1 MTLARRRAEIDFH
14 LFDVLEVGG
23 CAAWPAF
30 AGQDV
35 TAWSGVLD
43 TAGHLAEARFAPHNR
58 AADAQEPWLENGKVR
73 TVDGVREAIAAFAEA
88 GFMSAHRPSEEGGL
102 GLPWAVVQGA
112 FALFQAANIATAAY
126 PFLTIAAA
134 NMLSAFGS
142 GAQKARFLPHMLSGR
157 FLATMALSEPQAGSG
172 LADIRTRA
180 RPLDDGTYALT
191 GTKQWISGG
200 AHELSETIVHFVLA
214 RIEGA
219 PPGVKGIS
227 LFIVPRDWVED
238 DGRLGPFNNVA
249 LVSLLHKMGYRGTT
263 STILNLGEAGLC
275 RGFLVGEPHHGL
287 DCMFKM
293 MNEARI
299 GVGLG
304 ASMLA
309 LAGFHYALDYC
320 ATRRQGRPLGD
331 RNPEQPAIP
340 IDRHPDVKHMLLAQK
355 AYAEGSLGL
364 CLYCAQLVDRQQRHP
379 DETTRRQSAM
389 LLDLLTPVAKAFP
402 SAYGP
407 KANDLAIQC
416 LGGYGY
422 TRDYPVEQYYRDNR
436 LNPIH
441 EGTNG
446 IQALD
451 LLGRKLTRDGDEAY
465 RLLRATVDRDL
476 TDRADGEGR
485 AVAACWGRLD
495 AAVDAVLQTFKA
507 GHGTDALANASAFLD
522 AFALAIIAW
531 RLLAQARAA
540 EESGRDALGARGR
553 RQALKWFAAVELPR
567 VAPQLAMVER
577 CDPVAS
583 ETEASWL

>member
-1 MTLARRRAEIDFH
+1 MTTARRRAEIDFH
-14 LFDVLEVGG
+14 LFDVLDVGA
-23 CAAWPAF
+23 CARWPAF
-30 AGQDV
+30 AGQDT
-35 TAWSGVLD
+35 TAWSSVID
-43 TAGHLAEARFAPHNR
+43 TAEHLAETYFAPHNHE
-58 AADAQEPWLENGKVR
+58 ADAQEPWLENGKVR
-73 TVDGVREAIAAFAEA
+73 TVDGVKQAITAFAEA
-88 GFMSAHRPSEEGGL
+88 GFMSAHRPAEEGGL
-102 GLPWAVVQGA
+102 GLPWSVVQGA
-112 FALFQAANIATAAY
+112 FALFQAANIATAGY

-134 NMLSAFGS
+134 NMLSAFGNEE
-142 GAQKARFLPHMLSGR
+142 QKARFLPHMLSGR

-180 RPLDDGTYALT
+180 KPLDDGTYALF

-200 AHELSETIVHFVLA
+200 AHELAETIVHFVLA

-219 PPGVKGIS
+219 PAGVKGIS
-227 LFIVPRDWVED
+227 LFIVPRDWVEA

-263 STILNLGEAGLC
+263 STILNLGEAGPC
-275 RGFLVGEPHHGL
+275 RGFLMGEPHRGL
-287 DCMFKM
+287 DYMFKM

-299 GVGLG
+299 GVGMG
-304 ASMLA
+304 AAMLA

-331 RNPEQPAIP
+331 RDPEQPPVP
-340 IDRHPDVKHMLLAQK
+340 IDQHPDVKHMLLAQK

-364 CLYCAQLVDRQQRHP
+364 CLYCALLVDRHQRHA
-379 DETTRRQSAM
+379 DEAARRQSAA

-402 SAYGP
+402 AAYGP

-451 LLGRKLTRDGDEAY
+451 LLGRKLTRDGGQAY
-465 RLLRATVDRDL
+465 RALRAAIDADL
-476 TDRADGEGR
+476 AVEIDGETQ
-485 AVAACWGRLD
+485 AVFASWRRID
-495 AAVDAVLQTFKA
+495 AAVVAILDAFKA
-507 GHGTDALANASAFLD
+507 GHAAETLANASAFLD
-522 AFALAIIAW
+522 AFGLGVIAW
-531 RLLAQARAA
+531 RLLVQARAA
-540 EESGRDALGARGR
+540 EKSGRDAPSARGR
-553 RQALKWFAAVELPR
+553 RQALKWFVAVELPR
-567 VAPQLAMVER
+567 VAPQLDLVTR
-577 CDPVAS
+577 RDPVAA
-583 ETEASWL
+583 ETDAAWL